1 VGYYGGRGDFYRG
14 QGDPGIFDFIKA
26 VGKTVIG
33 AVTGGPVGA
42 VAGAAQGFG
51 SLTSRRAR
59 EAVVSAGP
67 SSTALTPQLI
77 ARHRAV
83 VARGRGVGQR
93 TPAGIGIMA
102 PGGGLRGAHLGRHRR
117 MNVANVKALHRAVR
131 RLVGFEHLYAKIWK
145 SLHKLATKGPGRHR
159 GGRARAPQALVPMHR
174 RLGRGDGLGFVGDF
188 YQGDS

>member
-1 VGYYGGRGDFYRG
+1 VGFYGGRGDFYRG
-14 QGDPGIFDFIKA
+14 QGDPGVFDFIKA

-42 VAGAAQGFG
+42 VAGGVQGFG

-59 EAVVSAGP
+59 EAVVAAGP
-67 SSTALTPQLI
+67 SGTALTPQLI

-102 PGGGLRGAHLGRHRR
+102 PGRPRGGHRR
-117 MNVANVKALHRAVR
+117 MNMANVKALHRAVR
-131 RLVGFEHLYAKIWK
+131 RLVGFEHLYAKVWK

-159 GGRARAPQALVPMHR
+159 GGRARAPQAIVPMHR